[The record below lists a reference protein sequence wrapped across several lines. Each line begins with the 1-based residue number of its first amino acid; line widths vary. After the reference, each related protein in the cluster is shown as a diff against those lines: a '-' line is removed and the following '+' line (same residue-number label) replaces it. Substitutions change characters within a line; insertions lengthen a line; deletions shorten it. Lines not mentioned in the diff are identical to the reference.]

1 MSSRN
6 IAVQKAVYE
15 SLLREKRPGESFT
28 GLFRRLL
35 DQREGLEELHGSW
48 EGRRAPRP
56 RRAKRRAQH
65 GEGGRP

>member
-6 IAVQKAVYE
+6 IAVQNAVYE

-28 GLFRRLL
+28 VLFRRLL

-48 EGRRAPRP
+48 EGRRAPPP
-56 RRAKRRAQH
+56 RRAKRRAPQ
-65 GEGGRP
+65 GGRARP